1 MNSSQSSQSPQQ
13 RLAHLLGTAYGNH
26 ATVECIPQELEPAS
40 ADDAYRVQQAFLQQ
54 RQERIGGWK
63 IGAKSEQGPIQGA
76 PLPAGRIYPATTVI
90 ERAAYPVLGIE
101 LEIMFCFDIDF
112 QPGAAPMPEQKVMRH
127 IGGMAASIEIVSSR
141 LAGWPEVPK
150 LSQLA
155 DLQNHGALV
164 SGEFI
169 AYDAAFPFLKPEAH
183 LTLNGKDIF
192 KGSAGNPAGDPR
204 RLLGWLVNH
213 CSTHGITLPAG
224 TVVTTGS
231 YTGIH
236 FPDEAGLVI
245 GQVAGLPPI
254 HFELA

>member
-1 MNSSQSSQSPQQ
+1 MISSQSPQEQ
-13 RLAHLLGTAYGNH
+13 LAHLLAAAYGKH
-26 ATVECIPQELEPAS
+26 AAAECIPQELEPAS
-40 ADDAYRVQQAFLQQ
+40 AEEAYRVQQAFL
-54 RQERIGGWK
+54 RQIQAQTGGWK

-76 PLPAGRIYPATTVI
+76 PLPAQRIYPATSVI
-90 ERAAYPVLGIE
+90 ERADYPVLGIE
-101 LEIMFCFDIDF
+101 LEIMFCFDTDF
-112 QPGAAPMPEQKVMRH
+112 RPGTAPVPEREVMRRVST
-127 IGGMAASIEIVSSR
+127 MAASIEIVSSR
-141 LAGWPEVPK
+141 IAGWPDVPK

-164 SGEFI
+164 SGEFV
-169 AYDAAFPFLKPEAH
+169 AYDAAFPFLNPAAH

-192 KGSAGNPAGDPR
+192 KGSASNPAGDPR

-213 CSTHGITLPAG
+213 CSRQGIALPAG

-236 FPDEAGLVI
+236 FPDEPGLVI
-245 GQVAGLPPI
+245 GQIAGLPPI